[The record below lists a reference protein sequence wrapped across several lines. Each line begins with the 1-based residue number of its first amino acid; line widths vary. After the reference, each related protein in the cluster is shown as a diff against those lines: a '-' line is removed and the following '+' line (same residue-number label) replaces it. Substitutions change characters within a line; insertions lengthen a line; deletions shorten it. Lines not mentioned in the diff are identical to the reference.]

1 MCEKKEIFN
10 MSPRK
15 KYMIIKKVLFSLIFL
30 SLSLFSLKMKLE
42 KIYPVFRQK
51 IEIKMEYVVGS
62 LHYFVDIENKSQ
74 NVRSNIAMQAR
85 SKKRKQERKLQFSNC
100 TNPADRE
107 TRSKL

>member
-10 MSPRK
+10 TSPRK

-30 SLSLFSLKMKLE
+30 SLSFSLKMKLE

-74 NVRSNIAMQAR
+74 NVRSNIAMQVR